1 VFIDPAPLLPPEF
14 VWNGFE
20 AGVGFRK
27 GFAAV
32 LLWLSK
38 GLVAGKGFE
47 ELGLTFMKGLVGA
60 GLASVLDVVFDPW
73 FYKVVVVVVTG
84 Y

>member
-1 VFIDPAPLLPPEF
+1 
-14 VWNGFE
+14 
-20 AGVGFRK
+20 
-27 GFAAV
+27 
-32 LLWLSK
+32 
-38 GLVAGKGFE
+38 
-47 ELGLTFMKGLVGA
+47 MKGLVGA